1 MTAYLIDATFGYL
14 SWVILILLIWGIIKL
29 IKKEK
34 LKSINFKTVFLAS
47 LIGVISPT
55 IKLASGKYQTNQV
68 KEVSL
73 EMSELDKV
81 SLKTIIQS
89 CLSGKVIDKK
99 THNTFYT
106 IVDKYKMS
114 QNDIDEMFSL
124 FYNDDL
130 YLLQKSFYDD
140 ALKTIQTGQ
149 ISESKTRLELQE
161 KYLNE
166 SQKNR
171 NSEYLK
177 KVLAKEAINVNGE
190 LIILDENICNTIIE
204 NIEDIF
210 SIAKQNIN
218 FLKNRQAFK

>member
-1 MTAYLIDATFGYL
+1 
-14 SWVILILLIWGIIKL
+14 
-29 IKKEK
+29 
-34 LKSINFKTVFLAS
+34 
-47 LIGVISPT
+47 
-55 IKLASGKYQTNQV
+55 
-68 KEVSL
+68 
-73 EMSELDKV
+73 
-81 SLKTIIQS
+81 
-89 CLSGKVIDKK
+89 
-99 THNTFYT
+99 
-106 IVDKYKMS
+106 MS